1 MKIDVVVKDAKDL
14 KSQEPVP
21 AYLKI
26 VTDVKQDKT
35 SAMDFINLL
44 K

>member
-14 KSQEPVP
+14 KSQEAVP
-21 AYLKI
+21 AYLKM
-26 VTDVKQDKT
+26 VTTTEKKQT